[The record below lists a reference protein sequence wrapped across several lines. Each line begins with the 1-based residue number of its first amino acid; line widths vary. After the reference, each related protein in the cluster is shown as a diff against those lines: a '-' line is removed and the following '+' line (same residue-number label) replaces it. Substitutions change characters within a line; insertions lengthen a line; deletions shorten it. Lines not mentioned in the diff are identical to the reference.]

1 MQTQTTLWHSG
12 TLKELQND
20 LGCFD
25 IDGQSKPFIDHPSSY
40 I

>member
-1 MQTQTTLWHSG
+1 MQMQTTLWHFV
-12 TLKELQND
+12 TFKKLQND
-20 LGCFD
+20 LGCFN